1 MNIFLNFKLKIN
13 ILKNLFSVKYEIM
26 IHDLQADVDAQ
37 TDRARLP
44 QMSLDSFDYN
54 VYHTLDEVCFI
65 KSVLLTLFIRYREK

>member
-1 MNIFLNFKLKIN
+1 
-13 ILKNLFSVKYEIM
+13 M